1 MSLYEW
7 SLCYLFLFA
16 NPAMKRGTTLR
27 RDRSTVAA
35 FFTLMAVSCAL
46 LLTVL
51 TPESRQSEYTW
62 SQSAGDLPGSLN
74 LSRLW
79 PELVTVDFDCNA
91 IASEHQGV
99 IVSLGGFTLSHEERL
114 LRLEVRNEQSTR
126 LFVKPPTSN
135 CSAGFMFDSKSGEI
149 SVFAGDA
156 RSSTTLTRDEYPTID
171 SIFVGAPDETSDL
184 RVQLLTQPWGLKNEP
199 SRQFLAAWAVL
210 SALLSSMVLS
220 RPRERITN
228 SGADSTSSS
237 DGSSLFV
244 AVCLLASSILI
255 PPFLDDGWVLNRL
268 TQLSKTGQNSNI
280 FDAGDAWLP
289 QGNLHESL
297 LALMTRSGIS
307 FIGLRLVVVGLL
319 VVAWELIRR
328 FLLVRYLEVGKPAI
342 WIASAVFTTFSIGWL
357 VTLRAEP
364 WIVLFAAVS
373 WSGLTC
379 FLSSSSL
386 RGFFFALTGAGL
398 AITAHQAGWTAL
410 APAIFGIV
418 IAVRRTK
425 NGSLRIRSLAL
436 TMLNATSVIAVSL
449 CFLAGLPTIAESVSN
464 FEANT
469 TTHSYSIFSE
479 LLRYQ
484 YLFSLA
490 SSVRVTSILILLL
503 AMILSA
509 VRTVPS
515 LSKESI
521 TWVIAVGSLLGL
533 LLTSSKWLW
542 HFGAYAVPASV
553 FTGLAFS
560 KTSIKNFSKRPIFSI
575 SLPVLVFIAASTL
588 SFAAEWGQSDLV
600 SSSWLEFAD
609 RFSGPTNVSVWL
621 LISLLALVLGL
632 LADFRREGGFRV
644 IATATTVLSV
654 LCVPIL
660 ALGWIA
666 RDAIR
671 TEGWSYPK
679 QNVQT
684 LTGSSD
690 CDDKRFFAGLEPLPV
705 LPEVVPVNVGLAKGA
720 APDIPSLLSNKPA
733 DFWGSWSIDL
743 AQSSAD
749 QSAVTAD
756 SATGGFNSPKQQL
769 TGVLRTSFWIASG
782 SSSEVDFSVVLI
794 NENKTVDSIT
804 VRSTIDATWELVSL
818 EVDPVVTEAFVRV
831 NDRSEK
837 IGGWGAVSA
846 LSAPT
851 LMSANEINE
860 AGTVYVGPF
869 EAMRYPCLEPGLP
882 EGGLWPH
889 FDFVTEEATYF
900 SYLFGQDARLTDLG
914 CADPQITCI
923 RTTEY
928 QMATVHRRDL

>member
-1 MSLYEW
+1 MSLHEW
-7 SLCYLFLFA
+7 TLCFA
-16 NPAMKRGTTLR
+16 LLLAKPAVRRGTALR
-27 RDRSTVAA
+27 RCLSSSAI
-35 FFTLMAVSCAL
+35 FFTLMAVTCAL

-51 TPESRQSEYTW
+51 TPESRRSEYTW
-62 SQSAGDLPGSLN
+62 SQSAGDLPGSLK

-91 IASEHQGV
+91 ITPEHQEV
-99 IVSLGGFTLSHEERL
+99 IVSLGGLSLSHEERL

-126 LFVKPPTSN
+126 LFVKLPTKN

-156 RSSTTLTRDEYPTID
+156 RRSTTLTRDEYPTID
-171 SIFVGAPDETSDL
+171 SIFVGAPDEISDL
-184 RVQLLTQPWGLKNEP
+184 RVQLLTQPWGLKNEA

-210 SALLSSMVLS
+210 SALLSSIVLS
-220 RPRERITN
+220 RPRERVTKSEAN
-228 SGADSTSSS
+228 STSSS
-237 DGSSLFV
+237 DASSLFV
-244 AVCLLASSILI
+244 AVCLLASSILV
-255 PPFLDDGWVLNRL
+255 PPFLDDGWVLSRL
-268 TQLSKTGQNSNI
+268 EQLSKTGRLGNI

-289 QGNLHESL
+289 QGSLHESL

-328 FLLVRYLEVGKPAI
+328 FLLVRYLEVGKVAI

-373 WSGLTC
+373 WSGFTC
-379 FLSSSSL
+379 FLTSSSL

-418 IAVRRTK
+418 IAIRRTK
-425 NGSLRIRSLAL
+425 KRSLRIRSLAL
-436 TMLNATSVIAVSL
+436 AMLNATSIIAVSL
-449 CFLAGLPTIAESVSN
+449 CFLDGVPTIAESVSN
-464 FEANT
+464 FANSN
-469 TTHSYSIFSE
+469 THSYSIFSE

-515 LSKESI
+515 PSKESI
-521 TWVIAVGSLLGL
+521 TWVVAVGSLFGL

-560 KTSIKNFSKRPIFSI
+560 KTSIRNFSKRPIFSV
-575 SLPVLVFIAASTL
+575 SLPVLVFIAASTV
-588 SFAAEWGQSDLV
+588 SVAAEWGQSDLV

-621 LISLLALVLGL
+621 LILLLALVLGV

-644 IATATTVLSV
+644 IATATTILSV

-671 TEGWSYPK
+671 SEGWSYPK
-679 QNVQT
+679 QNVQA
-684 LTGSSD
+684 LTGNSD

-705 LPEVVPVNVGLAKGA
+705 LPEVFPVNVGLVKGA
-720 APDIPSLLSNKPA
+720 APDIPSLLSNKP
-733 DFWGSWSIDL
+733 FPVWGSWSIDL
-743 AQSSAD
+743 APSSAD

-756 SATGGFNSPKQQL
+756 SATGGFNSPRQQVA
-769 TGVLRTSFWIASG
+769 GVLRTSFWIASG

-794 NENKTVDSIT
+794 NEDKTIDSIT
-804 VRSTIDATWELVSL
+804 VRNTIDATWEQVSL
-818 EVDPVVTEAFVRV
+818 EVEPVVTEAFVRV

-869 EAMRYPCLEPGLP
+869 EAIRYPCLEPGLP

-889 FDFVTEEATYF
+889 FDFVTEEASFF
-900 SYLFGQDARLTDLG
+900 SYLFGQGAQLTDLG

-923 RTTEY
+923 RTAEY